1 MSFGSS
7 CCSGIA
13 RRSTGNLTLYA
24 VTCSDQSRHLS
35 QDCSYSI
42 VSGYSSSSCNL
53 REELVIGCYEQSSCT
68 NGDIR
73 LIDGNSSLEGRV
85 EICHQGLWGAI
96 AYYVSERWDTN
107 DAMVVCRQ
115 LGYPWE
121 CELLCMIVCIILLY
135 S

>member
-13 RRSTGNLTLYA
+13 RRNTGNLTLYA
-24 VTCSDQSRHLS
+24 FTCSYQSRRLS
-35 QDCSYSI
+35 QDCTYSI
-42 VSGYSSSSCNL
+42 VSGYSSSGCSL
-53 REELVIGCYEQSSCT
+53 QEELVVGCYEQSSCT
-68 NGDIR
+68 TGDIR

-85 EICHQGLWGAI
+85 EICNQGLWGAI
-96 AYYVSERWDTN
+96 AITYQSWDTN
-107 DAMVVCRQ
+107 DAMVVCKQ

-121 CELLCMIVCIILLY
+121 CELLCMIVCIILSY